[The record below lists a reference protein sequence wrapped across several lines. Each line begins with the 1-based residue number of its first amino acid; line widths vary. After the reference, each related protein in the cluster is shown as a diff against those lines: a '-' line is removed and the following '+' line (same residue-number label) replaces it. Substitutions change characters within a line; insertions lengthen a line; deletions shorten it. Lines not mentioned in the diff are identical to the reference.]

1 VRVPPRPTVYE
12 INTAVWLERLGR
24 PAGLEIALANPEIDA
39 GNRSALPDLRDDDV
53 IGSPYCV
60 RDYVVDKKFG
70 GTVALAAARQ

>member
-39 GNRSALPDLRDDDV
+39 GTGRRCPTCA
-53 IGSPYCV
+53 
-60 RDYVVDKKFG
+60 
-70 GTVALAAARQ
+70 TMT